1 MKAEI
6 IAVGSELLL
15 GQITNTN
22 AQFISARLA
31 EIGVDVYYHTVIGDN
46 PERLV
51 DAIKI
56 AEQRA
61 DVLLFTGGLGP
72 TKDDLTKEAI
82 ARHLG
87 IELDYD
93 DAAIEHIT
101 DYFERQGRVMTPNNK
116 KQALVFK
123 NSTVLKNYTGM
134 APGMAYTNDENTYIL
149 MPGPPHEM
157 KPMFEK
163 EVIPYLLNLDERQEV
178 IVSRVLNCFGIGE
191 AELESRIESILETQ
205 TNPTVAPL
213 ASPKGVTLRLTAKA
227 TSVEEAFAHIA
238 PVEADIRALIGEYI
252 FGIDD
257 ETLFSKTVD
266 LLQTL
271 QLTIAA
277 AESLTG
283 GQFMSQLASITGAS
297 AVFGGGMVV
306 YSIDQK
312 VKQLGLNREALEQH
326 GVVSEYCA
334 AQMADAV
341 RRQFASDIGIGLTG
355 AAGPDSHDGQ
365 PAGTVWIGISY
376 KGESHTYRLQLSGMR
391 NTNRMRT
398 TNFAYHYLIQLLESE
413 KLSSKDI

>member
-163 EVIPYLLNLDERQEV
+163 EVISYLLKLDERQEV

-191 AELESRIESILETQ
+191 AELESRIETILETQ

-227 TSVEEAFAHIA
+227 TSLEEAYALIA
-238 PVEADIRALIGEYI
+238 PVEADIRAIIGEFV

-266 LLQTL
+266 LLQTKK
-271 QLTIAA
+271 LTIAA

-283 GQFMSQLASITGAS
+283 GQFMSQLTSITGAS

-306 YSIDQK
+306 YSLEQK
-312 VKQLGLNREALEQH
+312 AQQLDLDRQALEEQ
-326 GVVSEYCA
+326 GVVSQYCA
-334 AQMADAV
+334 EQMAEAV
-341 RRQFASDIGIGLTG
+341 RKKFGTDIGVSLTG

-365 PAGTVWIGISY
+365 PAGTVWIGIAY
-376 KGESHTYRLQLSGMR
+376 RNQVHTYRLQLSGMR
-391 NTNRMRT
+391 NTNRMRA

-413 KLSSKDI
+413 KSH